1 MIHNLKSNVGKN
13 VMSNIFRYLPYEAR
27 FVTTST
33 GSVTIDMKGISG
45 RKLVI
50 EPGDGSALERI
61 TYLGTGTNV
70 PWTHDY
76 SGPAG
81 TKTVTFR
88 GVENITSIDTKN
100 NNTLAIDI
108 DQFLG
113 FRNCN
118 VINTGYATLTGNAAN
133 LNAANFPSLT
143 ALIIRYCSL
152 SFTPS
157 DLQTLTNLYSL
168 YAYNNN
174 GTGDLGGFATLSN
187 LDYFRVNDNAFTYLQ
202 TTSWHAY
209 NGVTIQLQSTL
220 STAAEVDRF
229 IIDSAAS
236 SWTSNTINF
245 AGTNPARTSA
255 SDADLVAS
263 ILAGNIWTLN

>member
-27 FVTTST
+27 FATTST
-33 GSVTIDMKGISG
+33 GSVTVDMKGISG

-50 EPGDGSALERI
+50 EPGDGSSLERI

-76 SGPAG
+76 SGTAG
-81 TKTVTFR
+81 SKTVTFR

-113 FRNCN
+113 FRNCD

-133 LNAANFPSLT
+133 FNIANFPALT
-143 ALIIRYCSL
+143 VLICRYCSM
-152 SFTPS
+152 SFIPA
-157 DLQTLTNLYSL
+157 DLQTLVNLTVL
-168 YAYNNN
+168 YVYNNN

-202 TTSWHAY
+202 TTSWPAY
-209 NGVTIQLQSTL
+209 NGVSIQLQSTL
-220 STAAEVDRF
+220 STAAEVDRLL
-229 IIDSAAS
+229 IDFNDSGLVN
-236 SWTSNTINF
+236 NTINL

-255 SDADLVAS
+255 SDAAVAALV
-263 ILAGNIWTLN
+263 LAGNVLTLN